1 MLGVGWRVSAV
12 LLALFFVVL
21 LAGSSGVE
29 TGRAESSGGEAKNTI
44 IFVGDGMGTSQRD
57 LILATVGLEG
67 ELAMDDM
74 PYEGRSHTNSA
85 DPETFVTD
93 SAAGGTALATG
104 VKTYNGAIGVDA
116 NEEPVETVLE
126 QAKQAGKATG
136 LVTDSQVTDATPA
149 SFGTGQREAI
159 GNEWVW

>member
-1 MLGVGWRVSAV
+1 MLLGVGWRVSAV

-29 TGRAESSGGEAKNTI
+29 QSRAESSGGEAKNTI

-57 LILATVGLEG
+57 LIRLATVGLEG

-74 PYEGRSHTNSA
+74 PHEGRSRTNSA

-93 SAAGGTALATG
+93 SAAGAPPSPRG
-104 VKTYNGAIGVDA
+104 
-116 NEEPVETVLE
+116 
-126 QAKQAGKATG
+126 
-136 LVTDSQVTDATPA
+136 
-149 SFGTGQREAI
+149 
-159 GNEWVW
+159 